1 MPTINPGDR
10 TRMFYAV
17 FNTPENSIWGSAVCA
32 YTYDDVVKAF
42 NGRFK
47 GQETAHHK
55 WKQISD
61 DKTPDPHPSACP
73 DDSKRLPDKT
83 IEFVRSYPLMD
94 STIDSVGGAPLLVL
108 TNQQ

>member
-1 MPTINPGDR
+1 MPTSEPEKR
-10 TRMFYAV
+10 TRMFYGV

-32 YTYDDVVKAF
+32 FTYNEVVKAF
-42 NGRFK
+42 QGPYK

-55 WKQISD
+55 WKQISKE
-61 DKTPDPHPSACP
+61 KTPVPHPSACP

-94 STIDSVGGAPLLVL
+94 SPVNPAGGAPVLML
-108 TNQQ
+108 TNQK